1 MEYDGP
7 DSCLFKELERF
18 YPIKRQRVSTTQ
30 EISNTSSPGKI
41 GGISGEKPKEEL
53 VVKVPVEKSVS
64 PLPIIKGTSLNGATK
79 QPMSE
84 WYEKTIDR
92 ETIIEGL
99 QHR

>member
-1 MEYDGP
+1 
-7 DSCLFKELERF
+7 
-18 YPIKRQRVSTTQ
+18 
-30 EISNTSSPGKI
+30 
-41 GGISGEKPKEEL
+41 
-53 VVKVPVEKSVS
+53 VPVEKSVS

-92 ETIIEGL
+92 ETVIEGL